1 MQLEQLPRGAR
12 EFSDTLLLD
21 QQAVS
26 PERNTRVIR
35 HVTSASGRADF
46 QIEEMNMSTPNPNP
60 LGTSKGKA
68 AEMGQKVTDTID
80 ENRGVAASGL
90 ESAAGALRERADT
103 LPGGE
108 RVANAAHA
116 TANAV
121 GVAADYVRDTD
132 VKAMVADVQ
141 TLVKNNP
148 GVALLTAAA
157 LGFLIARTFSRD

>member
-1 MQLEQLPRGAR
+1 MKMP
-12 EFSDTLLLD
+12 
-21 QQAVS
+21 
-26 PERNTRVIR
+26 
-35 HVTSASGRADF
+35 
-46 QIEEMNMSTPNPNP
+46 TPNADS
-60 LGTSKGKA
+60 LGVTKGKA
-68 AEMGQKVTDTID
+68 VEMGQKAADKID
-80 ENRGVAASGL
+80 ENRGAAASGL
-90 ESAAGALRERADT
+90 ESAAGAIREKADT

-121 GVAADYVRDTD
+121 GVAADYVRDND

-141 TLVKNNP
+141 KLVKNNP